1 MKLPAQ
7 KVALSA
13 PPPLQAMAP
22 TTTTATD
29 NAPIFF
35 FFPGRELGGR
45 CISGMLETLTTFFV
59 CEREAR
65 ERALVSEMGTEGT
78 GGREDSEM
86 R

>member
-1 MKLPAQ
+1 MFMKLPAQ

-13 PPPLQAMAP
+13 PPPLQA

-35 FFPGRELGGR
+35 FFPGRGLGGR

-59 CEREAR
+59 CEREAG

-78 GGREDSEM
+78 GGREDPEM

>member
-1 MKLPAQ
+1 
-7 KVALSA
+7 
-13 PPPLQAMAP
+13 
-22 TTTTATD
+22 
-29 NAPIFF
+29 
-35 FFPGRELGGR
+35 
-45 CISGMLETLTTFFV
+45 MLETLTTFFV